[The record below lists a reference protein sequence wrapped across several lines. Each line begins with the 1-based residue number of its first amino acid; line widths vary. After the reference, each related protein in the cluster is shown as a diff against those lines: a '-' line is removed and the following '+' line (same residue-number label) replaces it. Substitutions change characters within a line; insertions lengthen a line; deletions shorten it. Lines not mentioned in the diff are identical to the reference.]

1 MIHQTTM
8 SGFALV
14 LGLLLGS
21 FLNVCIYRI
30 PLGKSIVHPPSSCP
44 QCGRRIR
51 FYDNLPVVSYI
62 ILQGRCRYCRH
73 PIPFHYPMVEALFG
87 VLSFVLFIKYGLSF
101 QYGLLLLFSGA
112 LVVISFID
120 LHHQIIPD
128 VISLP
133 GIPAGVAASLVV
145 GTPSWPES
153 LIGGF
158 AGGAILYLVAM
169 IFSWATGREGMGG
182 GDIKLLAMIGAWM
195 GWKALP
201 FIILASSLSGTL
213 IGGAALILSGKGL
226 RIRIPFGPFLCLGT
240 FLYLF
245 FGSELTRWYFSLL
258 R

>member
-8 SGFALV
+8 SGFALL

-44 QCGRRIR
+44 HCGRRIR

-62 ILQGRCRYCRH
+62 LLLGRCRYCRH

-87 VLSFVLFIKYGLSF
+87 VLSFALFIKYGLTF

-112 LVVISFID
+112 LVVMSFID

-133 GIPAGVAASLVV
+133 GIPAGVAAALLV
-145 GTPSWPES
+145 GTPSLSES

-158 AGGAILYLVAM
+158 AGGASLYLVAM

-182 GDIKLLAMIGAWM
+182 GDIKLLAMIGAWV

-258 R
+258 Q

>member
-1 MIHQTTM
+1 MTHPPITP
-8 SGFALV
+8 FIALL

-30 PLGKSIVHPPSSCP
+30 PVGKSIVRPPSSCP

-51 FYDNLPVVSYI
+51 FYDNLPVVSYV
-62 ILQGRCRYCRH
+62 ILLGRCRYCRH
-73 PIPFHYPMVEALFG
+73 PIPFHYPLVEALFG
-87 VLSFVLFIKYGLSF
+87 ALSLFLFIKYGLTF
-101 QYGLLLLFSGA
+101 QYGLLLVFSGA
-112 LVVISFID
+112 LLVISFID

-133 GIPAGVAASLVV
+133 GIPVGVAASLIV
-145 GTPSWPES
+145 GTPGWTES

-158 AGGAILYLVAM
+158 AGGAILYLVALC
-169 IFSWATGREGMGG
+169 FSWATGREGMGG
-182 GDIKLLAMIGAWM
+182 GDIKLLAMIGAWV

-201 FIILASSLSGTL
+201 FILLASSLSGTL
-213 IGGAALILSGKGL
+213 IGGAALALSGKGL

-245 FGSELTRWYFSLL
+245 FGRELTRWYFSLL
-258 R
+258 Q